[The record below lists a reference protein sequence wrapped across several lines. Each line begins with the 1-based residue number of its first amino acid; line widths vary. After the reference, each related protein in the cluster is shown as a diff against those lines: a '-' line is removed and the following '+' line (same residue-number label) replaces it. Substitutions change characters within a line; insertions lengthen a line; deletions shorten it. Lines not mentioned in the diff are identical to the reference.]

1 MVEQYSSYSVNGEP
15 VNGRHTLG
23 ENIADNGGLKAA
35 YRAYQN
41 WVKKNGEEQT
51 LPTLG
56 LTNDQL
62 FFLGFAQVWYSVRMP
77 ESSHEGIITDPP
89 QPLPLQGHRL
99 PLQFQRVLRTLPLPP
114 WVTHEPLSQM

>member
-62 FFLGFAQVWYSVRMP
+62 FFLGFAQTVLDLSTLQLPGNIGTIIKSYAQRR
-77 ESSHEGIITDPP
+77 GIEV
-89 QPLPLQGHRL
+89 
-99 PLQFQRVLRTLPLPP
+99 QRVK
-114 WVTHEPLSQM
+114 QFN

>member
-62 FFLGFAQVWYSVRMP
+62 FFLGFAQ
-77 ESSHEGIITDPP
+77 DLKP
-89 QPLPLQGHRL
+89 QPGPSDFTRHMWKHTGCNLGTAGKNMSE
-99 PLQFQRVLRTLPLPP
+99 FD
-114 WVTHEPLSQM
+114 

>member
-62 FFLGFAQVWYSVRMP
+62 FFLGFAQDPSPPR
-77 ESSHEGIITDPP
+77 EG
-89 QPLPLQGHRL
+89 GKRL
-99 PLQFQRVLRTLPLPP
+99 PFLSAEVSRSSPELHPHPPAWSASRPVL
-114 WVTHEPLSQM
+114 

>member
-62 FFLGFAQVWYSVRMP
+62 FFLGFAQSLGRIPAWYV
-77 ESSHEGIITDPP
+77 GI
-89 QPLPLQGHRL
+89 R
-99 PLQFQRVLRTLPLPP
+99 QRPG
-114 WVTHEPLSQM
+114 SG